1 MVKWPTPFVS
11 RSLALFF
18 LSFTLAITRS
28 CTCPGEDH
36 PGPSNNVGRGAPEI
50 DVLEA
55 EKNKQGSGQV
65 VSQSAQF
72 APFTHDYIYLN
83 STADEWTVYNP
94 SISVPNP
101 YKGSAVQQAV
111 SGLTATP
118 ADMFQGSGQTFT
130 TMGKHNFP
138 FCLLCC

>member
-11 RSLALFF
+11 RFLALFP
-18 LSFTLAITRS
+18 LSFTLTITRS